1 VAGKARPLRDI
12 DKLMNSDDIFVIC
25 SEPDLARQSVNALIS
40 AGIPT
45 SDIIVSSSEPLEQ
58 YGVPSHQKTLMPW
71 LVVCGAIVA
80 GIGGFL
86 LASLTQKSYPINTG
100 GMQVVT
106 LWTDGII
113 AYELTM
119 LGAILTTGVVFLLT
133 GVLGGPDQ
141 FPCEPEVSEGKV
153 LVGVASVPVSLRNK
167 IIEILKGFGEIKQ
180 RRKRFPDLPA

>member
-1 VAGKARPLRDI
+1 
-12 DKLMNSDDIFVIC
+12 
-25 SEPDLARQSVNALIS
+25 
-40 AGIPT
+40 
-45 SDIIVSSSEPLEQ
+45 
-58 YGVPSHQKTLMPW
+58 MPW

-86 LASLTQKSYPINTG
+86 LASLTQKNYPINTG

-180 RRKRFPDLPA
+180 RRRRLPDLPA

>member
-1 VAGKARPLRDI
+1 
-12 DKLMNSDDIFVIC
+12 
-25 SEPDLARQSVNALIS
+25 
-40 AGIPT
+40 
-45 SDIIVSSSEPLEQ
+45 
-58 YGVPSHQKTLMPW
+58 MPW